1 MILAARRNIPF
12 LARSEVAMDDRARE
26 LGVGVSERAR
36 VGVALGSLWLLGL
49 SVLYYCFHWVGF
61 TEQLWRLAKG

>member
-1 MILAARRNIPF
+1 MND
-12 LARSEVAMDDRARE
+12 SARE

-36 VGVALGSLWLLGL
+36 VGIALGTLWLLGL
-49 SVLYYCFHWVGF
+49 SLLYFCFHWVAF